1 MCAPGALS
9 ALGPAIRRRC
19 DELVKKTHVRKL
31 TPRQAAKLAG
41 ESALAK
47 RAEDVLVLD
56 LRNVS
61 AVADYFVICSGT
73 SDVQVKAIADA
84 VVENMKE
91 HGVIAWHTEGYAA
104 RRWVLIDF
112 VDVVVHVFH
121 AKAREY
127 YMLESLWSDAKRIR
141 VD

>member
-1 MCAPGALS
+1 
-9 ALGPAIRRRC
+9 
-19 DELVKKTHVRKL
+19 
-31 TPRQAAKLAG
+31 
-41 ESALAK
+41 
-47 RAEDVLVLD
+47 VLVLD

-84 VVENMKE
+84 VVEDLKE
-91 HGVIAWHTEGYAA
+91 RGVIAWHTEGYAA

-127 YMLESLWSDAKRIR
+127 YMLENLWSDAKRIR